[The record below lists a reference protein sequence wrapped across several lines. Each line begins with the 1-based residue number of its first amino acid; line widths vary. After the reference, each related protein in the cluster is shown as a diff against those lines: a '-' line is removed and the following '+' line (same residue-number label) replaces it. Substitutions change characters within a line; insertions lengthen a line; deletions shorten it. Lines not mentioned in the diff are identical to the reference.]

1 MNLLSLALSS
11 IRWKR
16 GNGEPEVLY
25 RRCGKNAVLLENWGI
40 NCEAAKNLP
49 NASRAG
55 DEWRVASGKWQVAS
69 GKWQVASG
77 KWQVASGKWQVASGK
92 WRVRRFQLPLFHPKE
107 ERGGE
112 RSIA

>member
-69 GKWQVASG
+69 GKW
-77 KWQVASGKWQVASGK
+77 
-92 WRVRRFQLPLFHPKE
+92 RVRRFQLPLFHPKE